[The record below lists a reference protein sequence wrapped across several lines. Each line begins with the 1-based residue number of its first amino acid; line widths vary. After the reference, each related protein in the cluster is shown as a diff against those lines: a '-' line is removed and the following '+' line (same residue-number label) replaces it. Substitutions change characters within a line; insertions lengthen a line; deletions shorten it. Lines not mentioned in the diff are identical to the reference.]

1 MQQRHLPKYFLS
13 RAGAPNPARQPQSPA
28 HVVDCFCLTNNHTA
42 SQEWIVATDSLGNL
56 QAFADD
62 SRNHLPAQVQTELAW
77 FEMSSHHK
85 RQIEAAEVYLF
96 YLQVLEQL
104 PEAPGLN
111 DPIYLYGTLFG
122 PYPSPSPVAGVEGQL
137 TITRADLL
145 EGMLLGAEFAFR
157 FAGNGGNPSRCFH
170 LMLPADS
177 EDAIRQGQGV
187 VLAYPLLPPELILA
201 DVANELFTCRL
212 LYDTMSALKS
222 DAEEEKIPHPLN
234 RTTLPVPS
242 RALLEQHLQAEGYEI
257 KGEKAVRNANR
268 NRRDG
273 GQAGLLATV
282 FGALLGE
289 SLKLPPEGQ
298 PEDFLELA
306 KLTLRALPAWPT
318 ARSVALKNLV
328 KPASPVLARNPVNL
342 SPIPPQPLASRP
354 KLPQNSGNTTTE
366 PPAWVKDFVATHQ
379 SSAVKK
385 PRLTSNSDGETN
397 SPEWM
402 KDFAD
407 PTISSVIRTDQD
419 ETNASNNSPFK
430 SVNKSNKPNRQP
442 DWMEDFD

>member
-1 MQQRHLPKYFLS
+1 
-13 RAGAPNPARQPQSPA
+13 
-28 HVVDCFCLTNNHTA
+28 
-42 SQEWIVATDSLGNL
+42 
-56 QAFADD
+56 
-62 SRNHLPAQVQTELAW
+62 
-77 FEMSSHHK
+77 MSGHRK
-85 RQIEAAEVYLF
+85 RQIEAGEVYLF

-122 PYPSPSPVAGVEGQL
+122 PYPSASPVAGVEGQL
-137 TITRADLL
+137 TVTRADVL

-170 LMLPADS
+170 LMLPADG
-177 EDAIRQGQGV
+177 EHAIRQGQGV
-187 VLAYPLLPPELILA
+187 VIAYPLLPPELILA
-201 DVANELFTCRL
+201 DVANELFACRL

-222 DAEEEKIPHPLN
+222 DVEQEKIPHPLN
-234 RTTLPVPS
+234 RVTLPVPS
-242 RALLEQHLQAEGYEI
+242 RALLEQQLQTEGYEI
-257 KGEKAVRNANR
+257 KGEKAVRKANR
-268 NRRDG
+268 NSCDG
-273 GQAGLLATV
+273 GQAGLMATV

-306 KLTLRALPAWPT
+306 QLTLRALPAWPT

-328 KPASPVLARNPVNL
+328 KPAPPVPVRTPVNL
-342 SPIPPQPLASRP
+342 PPISSQPLASRP
-354 KLPQNSGNTTTE
+354 KLPQNFGNTTNE

-385 PRLTSNSDGETN
+385 PRLTSNSDGDTN
-397 SPEWM
+397 SPEWMPEWM

-407 PTISSVIRTDQD
+407 STISSVIRIDQD
-419 ETNASNNSPFK
+419 ETNASEKSPFK
-430 SVNKSNKPNRQP
+430 SLNKNNRPDWP
-442 DWMEDFD
+442 DWMKDFD

>member
-13 RAGAPNPARQPQSPA
+13 RGGAPNPARQPQSPA
-28 HVVDCFCLTNNHTA
+28 HVVDCFCLANNYTA
-42 SQEWIVATDSLGNL
+42 SQEWIVATDSVGNL
-56 QAFADD
+56 LAFADNH
-62 SRNHLPAQVQTELAW
+62 RNNLPAQVHAELAW
-77 FEMSSHHK
+77 FEMSGHRK

-104 PEAPGLN
+104 PDAPGLN

-122 PYPSPSPVAGVEGQL
+122 PYPSASPVAGVEGQL
-137 TITRADLL
+137 TVTRADLL

-170 LMLPADS
+170 LMLPADG
-177 EDAIRQGQGV
+177 EGALRQGQGAV
-187 VLAYPLLPPELILA
+187 IAYPLLPPELILA
-201 DVANELFTCRL
+201 DVANELFACRL

-222 DAEEEKIPHPLN
+222 DAEEENISHPLEQVI
-234 RTTLPVPS
+234 LPVPS
-242 RALLEQHLQAEGYEI
+242 RALLEQQLQTEGYEI
-257 KGEKAVRNANR
+257 RGDKAVRNANR
-268 NRRDG
+268 HRRDD

-289 SLKLPPEGQ
+289 SLKLPPEGC

-306 KLTLRALPAWPT
+306 RLTLRALPAWPT

-328 KPASPVLARNPVNL
+328 KPAPPVPARTPVNL
-342 SPIPPQPLASRP
+342 PTIPPQPSASRP
-354 KLPQNSGNTTTE
+354 KLPQNFANTTNE

-419 ETNASNNSPFK
+419 ETNASEKSPFK
-430 SVNKSNKPNRQP
+430 SVNKNNRADWP
-442 DWMEDFD
+442 DWMKDFD